1 MIGTI
6 HSPPADMPIVDS
18 PREIMNTSFARNNI
32 GVACALALGF
42 ASSAVQAQSAFNDP
56 SQRALIYNQQDPQ
69 VIKSGFGLCWHSGF
83 GPPPAPTAECDPN
96 YRAAT
101 PAVAPLV
108 ASAPVQVA
116 PPVAIAKP
124 RPPVPVAQKITID
137 ADALFDFDKSTLRP
151 EGRSALDAFV
161 AKLKDVEPETIIA
174 IGHTDRFGSDQYN
187 QALSERRVGTV
198 RTYLM
203 DKGVGSAKM
212 HTEGKGEKQPV
223 TRAGDCQGG
232 KSAKVIACLQPD
244 RRVEVEV
251 IGTRIVR

>member
-6 HSPPADMPIVDS
+6 HAAPADMPIVNS
-18 PREIMNTSFARNNI
+18 PREIMNTSFSRNHI
-32 GVACALALGF
+32 GAAVACALALGF
-42 ASSAVQAQSAFNDP
+42 ASNAVQAQSDP
-56 SQRALIYNQQDPQ
+56 SQRELIYNLQSPQ

-83 GPPPAPTAECDPN
+83 GPPPASTAECDPT
-96 YRAAT
+96 YRAPT
-101 PAVAPLV
+101 
-108 ASAPVQVA
+108 
-116 PPVAIAKP
+116 PPVARRVEPAPVPAPAPVVAATP
-124 RPPVPVAQKITID
+124 RPPVPGAQKITID

-151 EGRSALDAFV
+151 AGRASLDGFV
-161 AKLKDVEPETIIA
+161 AKLKDVNPDTIIA

-198 RTYLM
+198 RAYLL
-203 DKGVGSAKM
+203 DKGVGSAKL

-223 TRAGDCQGG
+223 TKPGDCQGA